1 MALWEG
7 LGKEPGRKGRS
18 SLDAETLSSSQA
30 ECGLCMCP
38 VSRGGVRTP
47 MKGGSDSDAHSSQAS
62 WDPAKADFTLHA
74 LRLFSLLLIYGM
86 YSNLPCVICVLVL
99 PPGPG
104 NSLRKGLCRRSVF
117 STYRTYQGLKN
128 DHETEVN
135 GILSQIRT

>member
-1 MALWEG
+1 MGKHLLALWEG

-74 LRLFSLLLIYGM
+74 SQI
-86 YSNLPCVICVLVL
+86 
-99 PPGPG
+99 
-104 NSLRKGLCRRSVF
+104 VF
-117 STYRTYQGLKN
+117 STAHLRHVFQSALCNMCLGSAPRSWELPEERPLQK
-128 DHETEVN
+128 VC
-135 GILSQIRT
+135 ILYV